1 MKIDKEHIEKIV
13 EIKDMYSQVRGELDE
28 LESEIITISKKR
40 DNLLSKLYNLRERE
54 GRIINNIEEDTGIK
68 ITSDTLLEALKNI

>member
-1 MKIDKEHIEKIV
+1 MKIDKENVEKFV
-13 EIKDMYSQVRGELDE
+13 EIRDSYSEVKGELDE

-54 GRIINNIEEDTGIK
+54 ARIINNIEEKTGEK
-68 ITSDTLLEALKNI
+68 VTTDTLLSLLKNI

>member
-1 MKIDKEHIEKIV
+1 MKIDKENVEKIV
-13 EIKDMYSQVRGELDE
+13 EIRDSYSQVRGELDE

-54 GRIINNIEEDTGIK
+54 TRVINNIEEKTGVK
-68 ITSDTLLEALKNI
+68 ITPDSLLEVLKNI